1 MRASWS
7 GLGSA
12 WAMAGF
18 SAMMAL
24 APAAISAQEAT
35 FHVDVKL
42 VNIFVNVTDKN
53 GAIVGALTKD
63 DFAVFED
70 NRPQEIAV
78 FERKTDVPLNLTLA
92 IDTSGSVQKDLGD
105 EAAAAKRFAN
115 DILRQQDQMSVL
127 EFATDVTE
135 LTGFTNNLS
144 QIDHAVGQLRSDWAT
159 ALYDAICLG
168 SQGLGKREGRKVL
181 VLVSDGDDTAK
192 SSTYAQALE
201 AALRNEVMIYSL
213 IDVPIEAS
221 AGRDLGGEHALI
233 TLSEETGG
241 KYFYVGEGGLDK
253 AFAKVSDDLRTQ
265 YLLGYYPKN
274 QEPGRTFHRVVVT
287 IPRAAADEFNV
298 RNKAGYY
305 ADAPA
310 KAR

>member
-1 MRASWS
+1 M
-7 GLGSA
+7 
-12 WAMAGF
+12 
-18 SAMMAL
+18 
-24 APAAISAQEAT
+24 
-35 FHVDVKL
+35 L
-42 VNIFVNVTDKN
+42 VV
-53 GAIVGALTKD
+53 
-63 DFAVFED
+63 
-70 NRPQEIAV
+70 
-78 FERKTDVPLNLTLA
+78 
-92 IDTSGSVQKDLGD
+92 
-105 EAAAAKRFAN
+105 
-115 DILRQQDQMSVL
+115 
-127 EFATDVTE
+127 
-135 LTGFTNNLS
+135 
-144 QIDHAVGQLRSDWAT
+144 
-159 ALYDAICLG
+159 
-168 SQGLGKREGRKVL
+168 
-181 VLVSDGDDTAK
+181 VSDGDDTAK